1 LFFDSGKQFG
11 ESVLKPPIDN
21 RIQVQVQTLLVVQFG
36 IAMFTGS
43 AAILTTQNAQVVKI
57 ATANPVK
64 ALQTEREEL
73 RINYQNCW
81 VIQSMYR

>member
-1 LFFDSGKQFG
+1 
-11 ESVLKPPIDN
+11 
-21 RIQVQVQTLLVVQFG
+21 
-36 IAMFTGS
+36 MFTGS

-64 ALQTEREEL
+64 ALQTERGEL
-73 RINYQNCW
+73 RINYQSCW